1 VGARYRVLLRLLGY
15 LKPHWMTVAAGALL
29 ACGVAAA
36 GGLIAWLVKPVM
48 DEIFLKRDLVM
59 LKLVP
64 FALLGAYVFK
74 GLASYAE
81 SYLMASVGE
90 RVVARVRAELYSH
103 IQAMPMSFFASLHS
117 GELRARV
124 VIDVNRIAGLASV
137 VLVNTLR
144 RVGTVCALLI
154 VMFARD
160 RMLALIAASILPV
173 VGIVNWVLGRKLYR
187 INRRAQELVADL
199 TVLLQEAFTGTKIV
213 KAFGRESLE
222 QARFDRLNDRRLRLA
237 LRDVRVDELSGPLM
251 EILGAF
257 GIIGALWY
265 GGSRVIAGALTPGEF
280 FSFTAA
286 VVLLYRPVR
295 ELFRTFNTVQQSVSS
310 VERVFEILD
319 TPPAIVDAPGAP
331 ALNAFSDRIVFE
343 EAGFRYPGSEE
354 WALRDISLTVSRGEM
369 VAFVGMSGAGKTTLL
384 ELLLRFHDVSA
395 GRITIDGHDLRAVT
409 GDSLRALI
417 GVVSQDTFLFHDSIG
432 YNIAYGKAG
441 ATREEIEQAARMA
454 QATDFIAALPNGLA
468 TPVGERGVR
477 LSGGQ
482 AQRLAIA
489 RAFLKD
495 PPILILDEATSELDA
510 ESEFLV
516 QRALADLAK
525 GRTVLVIAHRLA
537 TVKHA
542 DRVVVIHGGRIVE
555 TGRHAELM
563 ARTDGIYQ
571 GLARL
576 QMLDVA
582 GNGR

>member
-237 LRDVRVDELSGPLM
+237 LRNVRVDELSGPLM
-251 EILGAF
+251 EILAAF

-295 ELFRTFNTVQQSVSS
+295 ELVRTVNTVQQSVSS

-343 EAGFRYPGSEE
+343 EAGFRYPGAEE

-495 PPILILDEATSELDA
+495 PPILILDEATSDLDA